1 MQAIIFNTSGAGYWS
16 GTKMA
21 VHITDMQL
29 RDVTADGGFAEL
41 CVYFGPSWDTAAL
54 GLIYTDPQWLTELRA
69 FLTQHGLPGHDVEYS
84 EQGMQGDDYVSLDV
98 GGEFIAAWQAKFP
111 G

>member
-29 RDVTADGGFAEL
+29 RDVTADGEFAEL
-41 CVYFGPSWDTAAL
+41 CVYFGPSWDTSVH

-69 FLTQHGLPGHDVEYS
+69 FLGQHGLPGHDVEYS